1 MHCAARSSSPKVDQ
15 YVALG
20 NQGLFFY
27 ESPSSN
33 INAMLLDQ
41 PSGSPDAYQAQQA
54 LQQAASQEVTNESMT
69 QAQNI
74 ARVMEMYREGA
85 SGQSTPE
92 NKRAGLDY
100 ATATIQAMSNS
111 VKCLPARERWP
122 K

>member
-1 MHCAARSSSPKVDQ
+1 MNLPPQ
-15 YVALG
+15 
-20 NQGLFFY
+20 
-27 ESPSSN
+27 N

-92 NKRAGLDY
+92 NKARAGLDY

-111 VKCLPARERWP
+111 GQMSPGKRALAEMIAMDGGGNIEDVIANISRRVQG
-122 K
+122 